1 MKRHIAETSQ
11 ALCRCLL
18 PRYARILSGDA
29 AMKERIAASPAR
41 CLLPRYARILSGDA
55 AMKERIAAS
64 PARCLL
70 PRYARILKWEPSGF
84 QPAIWRSMTGFCL
97 LCSAIAG
104 IRGFAR
110 TPVTGFSRS
119 PELNCAVP
127 PASSVGRDAVIL
139 AE

>member
-18 PRYARILSGDA
+18 PCYARILSGDA

-70 PRYARILKWEPSGF
+70 PRYARILKLGTLRVPTGDLAVDDWF
-84 QPAIWRSMTGFCL
+84 LPALFRDR
-97 LCSAIAG
+97 G

-119 PELNCAVP
+119 PELTVP
-127 PASSVGRDAVIL
+127 FRRRAQSGEMP
-139 AE
+139 

>member
-1 MKRHIAETSQ
+1 MARRRPLVDRGAARPLGLRGRARGGPERVPLPRPGAWLLVHAESLRGFRDERHIAETSQ

-70 PRYARILKWEPSGF
+70 PRYARILS
-84 QPAIWRSMTGFCL
+84 
-97 LCSAIAG
+97 
-104 IRGFAR
+104 
-110 TPVTGFSRS
+110 
-119 PELNCAVP
+119 
-127 PASSVGRDAVIL
+127 
-139 AE
+139 